1 LCSEKTGQYR
11 SEINLEKHSHLRVF
25 FCWQSIKKISVYLS
39 EIQEMEEKERSQI
52 LGGEDVEKN
61 EKRRWIAA
69 FLVGCA
75 ILGISLYNGTRNTLP
90 QVGENTLPQ
99 NELNVIYV
107 SGAVNHPGVVKIS
120 GGLRIIDA
128 INAAGGLS
136 PEADA
141 SKINMAQA
149 LKDGMQILVPAQNKV
164 TVETAGKS
172 TVLDGQRQG
181 NKININS
188 AAKQELDQLP
198 GVGAAMAERIIE
210 YRNNHGGFRNL
221 EDLKKVNG
229 IGEAKFEKIKDKI
242 SL

>member
-1 LCSEKTGQYR
+1 
-11 SEINLEKHSHLRVF
+11 
-25 FCWQSIKKISVYLS
+25 
-39 EIQEMEEKERSQI
+39 M
-52 LGGEDVEKN
+52 EKN

-75 ILGISLYNGTRNTLP
+75 ILGISLYNGTRKTLP
-90 QVGENTLPQ
+90 QVGENALPQ
-99 NELNVIYV
+99 SELNVIYV

-149 LKDGMQILVPAQNKV
+149 VKDGMQILVPAQNKV
-164 TVETAGKS
+164 TAETVGKS
-172 TVLDGQRQG
+172 PVLDGQGRG

-188 AAKQELDQLP
+188 AGKQELDQLP